1 MKETLNVMRNL
12 VTIGIFV
19 HKPEI
24 LLKALSWLLRCR
36 ERFCWLQGWPDT
48 ALPWVGYPSH
58 FLQHADGSFWG
69 RRMPN
74 HGLWAWNFKVTRPV
88 FQLCHSAA
96 LIHLLPEQC
105 SNVLLPSP
113 ARQPLQWQP
122 WLWPLCSPFEY
133 LRQIVTHISY
143 RAKNLWNEFLGGLR
157 SSCSNNCST
166 ALPSRGD
173 SLANAHNP
181 WMTRGPGDCV
191 AIVLT
196 VIHFLLKHL

>member
-19 HKPEI
+19 RKPEI

-48 ALPWVGYPSH
+48 VLPWVGYPSS

-69 RRMPN
+69 RQVPN

-105 SNVLLPSP
+105 SDVLLPSP
-113 ARQPLQWQP
+113 ARQPP
-122 WLWPLCSPFEY
+122 T
-133 LRQIVTHISY
+133 V
-143 RAKNLWNEFLGGLR
+143 AM
-157 SSCSNNCST
+157 T
-166 ALPSRGD
+166 ALTLTIMFPLRIFKADRDSHLTKPRIFEMNFWEVWEAAAPTIVVLHCPPEGTPWQMLTIHEWQGD
-173 SLANAHNP
+173 Q
-181 WMTRGPGDCV
+181 G
-191 AIVLT
+191 T
-196 VIHFLLKHL
+196 VWQ